1 MVWCRVCVG
10 YVGTSIVREP
20 ERPFFCS
27 NYSSSQ
33 GLGMQFKFG
42 GTKYHLKLNIGGTD
56 SAQVP

>member
-1 MVWCRVCVG
+1 
-10 YVGTSIVREP
+10 VREP
-20 ERPFFCS
+20 PGET
-27 NYSSSQ
+27 SSSVQIIQSQ